1 MQDETSLQSA
11 GNILIVDDTPENL
24 QLLFQL
30 LKERGYKV
38 RPVSCSTLALDV
50 ARKARPDLILLDI
63 NMPELDGF
71 ELCRLF
77 KADPAL
83 KEIPVIFISAMSDS
97 LDKVKA
103 FGVGGVDYITKPFQ
117 TDEVEARVKTHV
129 TLYQQQRVERE
140 LLENTLNGSFK
151 LLTEILFA
159 TDPQSFA
166 RTRRL
171 RELTKIVVE
180 KLSLGN
186 LWEYEL
192 SAMLSAIGF
201 VTIPPAVI
209 NRAQQGLGLSPFENT
224 LFESVPLM
232 GSRLLAN
239 IPRLEAVSLNIL
251 YQNKNFDGSGFP
263 DDDICGENIPKVSR
277 IMKILGDFI
286 KMEERKIPASSI
298 FASMCRTTDLYDTSL
313 VEMIAPCLGVRD
325 LAKSQGPFYKYMV
338 VTIDQLM
345 ENDILSTNILT
356 SNGVLFINEGTIVT
370 SFLLLKLQNYAE
382 LMDVSTSIKVRR
394 ARSA

>member
-1 MQDETSLQSA
+1 MQDETSLPTA

-24 QLLFQL
+24 QLLFQM

-38 RPVSCSTLALDV
+38 RPVSCATLALDV
-50 ARKARPDLILLDI
+50 ARKARPDLVLLDI

-71 ELCRLF
+71 ELCRQF
-77 KADPAL
+77 KSDPEL
-83 KEIPVIFISAMSDS
+83 KEIPVIFISALSDS

-151 LLTEILFA
+151 LLTDILFA

-180 KLSLGN
+180 KLPLGN
-186 LWEYEL
+186 LWECEL
-192 SAMLSAIGF
+192 SAMLSAIGY

-209 NRAQQGLGLSPFENT
+209 NRVQQGLGLSPFENT
-224 LFESVPLM
+224 LFDSVPQM

-239 IPRLEAVSLNIL
+239 IPRLEVVSRNIL

-263 DDDICGENIPKVSR
+263 VDDLCGEDIPKVSR
-277 IMKILGDFI
+277 ILKILGDFV

-298 FASMCRTTDLYDTSL
+298 FAHMCRTTDLYDTSL
-313 VEMIAPCLGVRD
+313 VELIAPCLGVRD
-325 LAKSQGPFYKYMV
+325 LVKSQGPFYKYMV
-338 VTIDQLM
+338 VTIDKLM

-356 SNGVLFINEGTIVT
+356 SNGVLFMNAGTIVT
-370 SFLLLKLQNYAE
+370 PFLLLKLQNYAE
-382 LMDVSTSIKVRR
+382 LMDVSTPIKVRR
-394 ARSA
+394 ARS